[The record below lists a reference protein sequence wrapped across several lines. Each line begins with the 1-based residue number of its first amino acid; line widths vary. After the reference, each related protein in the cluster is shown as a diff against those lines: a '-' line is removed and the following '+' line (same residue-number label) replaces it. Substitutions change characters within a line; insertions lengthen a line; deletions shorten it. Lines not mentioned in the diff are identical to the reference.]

1 MASLLAPTYA
11 LTVALSSLLIFVGV
25 GAYLSGRIRRPVPAR
40 VLPGLAVAISGL
52 TAFYLFGL
60 PPLTRGLLGL
70 PLAARVPVAF
80 AVLAPLG
87 ICLGLFMPLGLGAV
101 DRLGGSPREY
111 VAWGWAVNG
120 FASVIGSVLATIL
133 AMAYGFGIV
142 LCLALLAYAGAVVVL
157 RRLTRVAGLAG

>member
-1 MASLLAPTYA
+1 M
-11 LTVALSSLLIFVGV
+11 TVALSSLLIFVGV

-111 VAWGWAVNG
+111 VAWGWALNG
-120 FASVIGSVLATIL
+120 FASVVGATLTTVLSMTFGFDVVLA
-133 AMAYGFGIV
+133 
-142 LCLALLAYAGAVVVL
+142 LALGLYLIAIAAL
-157 RRLTRVAGLAG
+157 HQLTTRVPAPAT